1 MIIEIKDKE
10 YEVHFGIAFVR
21 AVDEKFYSTGA
32 GNVKYGT
39 GVETYVGKLM
49 TGDVVALADILYA
62 GTASEKVRPTQKAI
76 DQYLDEVEDID
87 ALTAEVLDEL
97 KKQNATKKRALTA
110 YEAVEAQKKS

>member
-21 AVDEKFYSTGA
+21 AVDEKYSTGA

-49 TGDVVALADILYA
+49 TGDVVALADIIFA
-62 GTASEKVRPTQKAI
+62 GTASEKVRPTQKLI
-76 DQYLDEVEDID
+76 DQYIDEVEDID
-87 ALTAEVLDEL
+87 ALFTEVLDEL
-97 KKQNATKKRALTA
+97 KKQNATKKRALA
-110 YEAVEAQKKS
+110 AASAVEAQQKQ